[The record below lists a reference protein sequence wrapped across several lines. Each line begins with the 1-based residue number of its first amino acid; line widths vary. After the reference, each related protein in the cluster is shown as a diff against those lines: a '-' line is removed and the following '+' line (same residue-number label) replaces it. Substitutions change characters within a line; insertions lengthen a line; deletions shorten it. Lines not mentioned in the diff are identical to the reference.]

1 MSLVLDSSVTLAWL
15 YDDERSKPV
24 ESVFATIVETVAWV
38 PAIWRLEIANALQQG
53 VRRRRIDKTFRQK
66 ALEDLADF
74 EITTDTDT
82 DTFAWTETLVLA
94 DRFGLTPYDACYL
107 ELAQRKRLPLATLD
121 RDLRTAA
128 GALGLDL
135 LGA

>member
-107 ELAQRKRLPLATLD
+107 ELAQRKHLPLATLD